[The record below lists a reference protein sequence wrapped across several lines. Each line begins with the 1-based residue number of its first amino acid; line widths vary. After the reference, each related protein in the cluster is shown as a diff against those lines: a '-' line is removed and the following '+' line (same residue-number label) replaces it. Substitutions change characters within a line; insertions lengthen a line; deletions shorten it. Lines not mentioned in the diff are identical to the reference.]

1 MAINMSWRPAT
12 ADWAIEETG
21 NSLYA
26 DERNFYKVEK
36 WSKDDQCIECMLW
49 AGNSIEKAR
58 QIFNAEVRRRPGHPH
73 SPAMAD
79 VSESPGRTWGIALQI

>member
-12 ADWAIEETG
+12 ADWAIEETD

-26 DERNFYKVEK
+26 DERNKVEK

-49 AGNSIEKAR
+49 AGNSIEKASR
-58 QIFNAEVRRRPGHPH
+58 FSMLRSGA
-73 SPAMAD
+73 
-79 VSESPGRTWGIALQI
+79 GRASG

>member
-12 ADWAIEETG
+12 ADWAIEETD

-26 DERNFYKVEK
+26 DERNFYKFEK

-58 QIFNAEVRRRPGHPH
+58 QIFNAEVRRRP
-73 SPAMAD
+73 
-79 VSESPGRTWGIALQI
+79 RIRLTIRQGIRILQQWPT

>member
-12 ADWAIEETG
+12 ADWAIEETD

-36 WSKDDQCIECMLW
+36 WSKDDQCIECCGP
-49 AGNSIEKAR
+49 ATRS
-58 QIFNAEVRRRPGHPH
+58 RRR
-73 SPAMAD
+73 
-79 VSESPGRTWGIALQI
+79 GRFSMLRSGAGRASG